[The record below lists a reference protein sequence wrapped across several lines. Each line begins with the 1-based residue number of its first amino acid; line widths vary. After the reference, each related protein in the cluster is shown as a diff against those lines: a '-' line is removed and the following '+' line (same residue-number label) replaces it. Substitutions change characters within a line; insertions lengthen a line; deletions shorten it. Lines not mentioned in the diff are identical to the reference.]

1 MLQDQK
7 EQINEQGDELKKK
20 RAYFYSRA
28 LHKLRSPLSG
38 AKLLIETMQRGITGE
53 LTDKQKEYLEQVHG
67 TSEMAIKLSA
77 DIFDLLNMEN
87 DGIIVKK
94 ERVSISDLYNTEF
107 SAKLELT
114 AKNAGVI
121 INNNLK
127 DKSGI
132 IIETDAQL
140 WRNILEVFILNAV
153 HYSEKGKEIILDV
166 KEEDNVAVFFVKD
179 NGIGIP
185 KDEQEKI
192 FEHFYRA
199 SNGKNFKPY
208 GSGLGL
214 YRAKIFAEKIGAE
227 IYFESPTFVEKTSV
241 GKEENKGSIFYLKIK
256 R

>member
-1 MLQDQK
+1 M
-7 EQINEQGDELKKK
+7 EQQAQVKTELSDLKAK

-38 AKLLIETMQRGITGE
+38 SKLLIETMQRGITGE

-87 DGIIVKK
+87 EGIAVNK

-132 IIETDAQL
+132 MIETDVPL
-140 WRNILEVFILNAV
+140 WRNILEVFILNAA

-166 KEEDNVAVFFVKD
+166 KEEDNATVFSVRD

-185 KDEQEKI
+185 KDEQDKI

-214 YRAKIFAEKIGAE
+214 YRARIFAEKIGAE
-227 IYFESPTFVEKTSV
+227 ISFES
-241 GKEENKGSIFYLKIK
+241 EEGKGSIFFLKILK
-256 R
+256 L